1 MIITSATFLTSAV
14 KPAQYPETDMPE
26 IAFAGRSNVGK
37 SSLIN
42 TLINRKNLVKTSAT
56 PGKTRLINFFSI
68 NDRFVFVDLPGYGY
82 AKVSKQERALW
93 GPMVEAYLIGRQNL
107 KGVILLQDIR
117 RSPEAEEQ
125 DLADFLHHIG
135 VPFFYIFTKADKLS
149 KNKQISRVKQVR
161 KTFSLKDDE
170 FVIFSSKTGQGKER
184 TWLQIIRLSGIE
196 GDNAP
201 KEMMVDE
208 KQETP

>member
-1 MIITSATFLTSAV
+1 
-14 KPAQYPETDMPE
+14 MPE

-149 KNKQISRVKQVR
+149 KNKQVSRVKQVR

>member
-1 MIITSATFLTSAV
+1 
-14 KPAQYPETDMPE
+14 MPE

-68 NDRFVFVDLPGYGY
+68 NDQLVFVDLPGYGY

-93 GPMVEAYLIGRQNL
+93 GPMVEAYLTGRQNL

-117 RSPEAEEQ
+117 RAAEAEEQ

-161 KTFSLKDDE
+161 KTFSLKEDE

-184 TWLQIIRLSGIE
+184 TWRQIIRFSGID
-196 GDNAP
+196 GDIAQ